1 MKRKTVILTPLPE
14 ELRRSVMPALLA
26 LDSVHDIYQAADHA
40 ELAALIHRFPNAL
53 VLMDLETRDASKA
66 ATVKALLESITLHQP
81 QKLTPTYLE
90 ILRLIALGHSVKEI
104 AAMRFNSEFTISTH
118 KKNIFSKLGVN
129 NAHDATKYALR
140 TGIIDLVD
148 YYI

>member
-1 MKRKTVILTPLPE
+1 
-14 ELRRSVMPALLA
+14 MPALLA
-26 LDSVHDIYQAADHA
+26 LESVHDIYQAADHA
-40 ELAALIHRFPNAL
+40 ELASLIHRFPNAL

-81 QKLTPTYLE
+81 QKLTTTEQE

-104 AAMRFNSEFTISTH
+104 AAMRFNSEYTISTH

-129 NAHDATKYALR
+129 NVHDATKYALR

>member
-66 ATVKALLESITLHQP
+66 ATVKALLESITLH
-81 QKLTPTYLE
+81 PTEQE

>member
-1 MKRKTVILTPLPE
+1 MKRKTVILTPLPD
-14 ELRRSVMPALLA
+14 ELRRSLMPALLA
-26 LDSVHDIYQAADHA
+26 LDSVQDIYQASDHA
-40 ELAALIHRFPNAL
+40 ELATLIHRFPNAL
-53 VLMDLETRDASKA
+53 VLVDLEERDSAKA
-66 ATVKALLESITLHQP
+66 ATVKALLESLTLRKSE
-81 QKLTPTYLE
+81 KLTRTEQE

-104 AAMRFNSEFTISTH
+104 AAMRCNSEYTISTH

-140 TGIIDLVD
+140 TGLIDLVE

>member
-1 MKRKTVILTPLPE
+1 MMNF
-14 ELRRSVMPALLA
+14 ELRTG
-26 LDSVHDIYQAADHA
+26 QARCGWGGSSCDGM
-40 ELAALIHRFPNAL
+40 EW
-53 VLMDLETRDASKA
+53 
-66 ATVKALLESITLHQP
+66 
-81 QKLTPTYLE
+81 
-90 ILRLIALGHSVKEI
+90 SVKEI

>member
-1 MKRKTVILTPLPE
+1 
-14 ELRRSVMPALLA
+14 
-26 LDSVHDIYQAADHA
+26 
-40 ELAALIHRFPNAL
+40 
-53 VLMDLETRDASKA
+53 
-66 ATVKALLESITLHQP
+66 ITLHQP
-81 QKLTPTYLE
+81 QKLTPTEQE